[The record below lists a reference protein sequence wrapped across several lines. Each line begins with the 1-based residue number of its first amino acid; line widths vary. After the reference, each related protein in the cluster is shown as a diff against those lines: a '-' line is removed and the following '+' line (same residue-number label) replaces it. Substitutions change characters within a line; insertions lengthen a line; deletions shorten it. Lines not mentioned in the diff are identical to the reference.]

1 MENLKKALS
10 TLMSITEK
18 TDSALA
24 DDGKISITEG
34 VGIAMSA
41 IGLVKV
47 VKNAKTIKQDYLGLS
62 DDDRTDLAAWFVAE
76 FDIMN
81 DNAEQIVESI
91 FSALLQLGIVFETV
105 SV

>member
-1 MENLKKALS
+1 MENLRKALS

-24 DDGKISITEG
+24 DDGKISISEG

-41 IGLVKV
+41 IGLIKV
-47 VKNAKTIKQDYLGLS
+47 VKNAKTIKQEYLALS
-62 DDDRTDLAAWFVAE
+62 DDDRTDLIAWFAAE
-76 FDIMN
+76 FDITN
-81 DNAEQIVESI
+81 DNIEQIVESI
-91 FSALLQLGIVFETV
+91 FSALLQLSVVFETV

>member
-1 MENLKKALS
+1 MENLRKALS

-24 DDGKISITEG
+24 DDGKISISEG

-47 VKNAKTIKQDYLGLS
+47 VKNAKAIKQEYLALT
-62 DDDRTDLAAWFVAE
+62 DDDRMDLTAWFAAE
-76 FDIMN
+76 FDIVN
-81 DNAEQIVESI
+81 DNVEQIVESV
-91 FSALLQLGIVFETV
+91 FSALMQLGVVFETV
-105 SV
+105 SA